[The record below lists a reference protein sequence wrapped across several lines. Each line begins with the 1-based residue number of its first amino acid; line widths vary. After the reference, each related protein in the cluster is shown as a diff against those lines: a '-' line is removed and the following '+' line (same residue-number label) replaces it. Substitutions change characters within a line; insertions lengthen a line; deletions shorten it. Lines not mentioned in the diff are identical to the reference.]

1 MYFWLETGMEINLNI
16 ETFNLGDIS
25 KNYPVNMIYQIIQPH
40 KWLHS
45 CRAQTPQS
53 MYFGVTDNYDN
64 QYCIIYSIFKHY
76 PVYPVLSGI
85 ILHFS
90 TPHFHL
96 KYPHCPANSH
106 TQMQH
111 QWNFLDFDQYIS
123 FHIFV
128 FFCYCWLHSCYFDF
142 EEEALVQIGQVSN
155 PVTS

>member
-90 TPHFHL
+90 TPLLGHFLIPSSDFYTTWLGTL
-96 KYPHCPANSH
+96 KLVVLILVLQCPLLYQGFCRNS
-106 TQMQH
+106 
-111 QWNFLDFDQYIS
+111 
-123 FHIFV
+123 
-128 FFCYCWLHSCYFDF
+128 
-142 EEEALVQIGQVSN
+142 QVDSWDPN
-155 PVTS
+155 